1 MWGSA
6 IGLRDLGGTLENL
19 RNLMMMWI
27 ALIDSA
33 ALGIVILWK
42 EQISTLDAKRLPAA
56 E

>member
-1 MWGSA
+1 
-6 IGLRDLGGTLENL
+6 LGGTLENLRNL

-42 EQISTLDAKRLPAA
+42 ELVSILDAKRLPAT